1 MNKPTLREVASASG
15 YSLAAVSMILNG
27 KHSSFAKDTV
37 AHVLRMA
44 EEIGYVRNSAAT
56 SLRTGQ
62 YDHIAIMTP
71 ARESDSPLSHGY
83 MRDNPFFSEFFS
95 GMEGTITQ
103 ASVLFGFCRASD
115 DAQLKNVVFQRR
127 PHGVVVLGKLPLHQI
142 GSLAALDIPIVVVD
156 CAEDNI
162 LSGAAQRLVIYN
174 SNDLLM
180 GSMAMEHLLNAG
192 HRKILLLFGTLADS
206 AVHQRRYRGA
216 MAKIAERSELEI
228 ETVLVE
234 SSLVS
239 SEAVETLSAE
249 IASHV
254 SRGVTAVLC
263 MADILAVSLYKEL
276 KKAGIRVPDD
286 VSIIG
291 MDGLKMLDFMPYE
304 LTTID
309 QHIAARGSAVTRFLI
324 GEGDLDPVAPSVR
337 VGGTVRQVGRPP
349 LP

>member
-27 KHSSFAKDTV
+27 KTSQFAKNTV
-37 AHVLRMA
+37 AKVLSIA
-44 EEIGYVRNSAAT
+44 EDIGYVRNSAAT

-71 ARESDSPLSHGY
+71 ARESDSPLAHGY

-127 PHGVVVLGKLPLHQI
+127 PHGVVVLGKLPLQQI
-142 GSLAALDIPIVVVD
+142 GGLAALDIPIVVVD
-156 CAEDNI
+156 CAEDN
-162 LSGAAQRLVIYN
+162 LMSGAAEKLVIYN

-180 GSMAMEHLLNAG
+180 GSMAMDHLLKAG

-216 MAKIAERSELEI
+216 MAKISERADLAV
-228 ETVLVE
+228 ETVLIE
-234 SSLVS
+234 SKLVS
-239 SEAVETLSAE
+239 SEAVESLSAE
-249 IASHV
+249 IIMHV
-254 SRGVTAVLC
+254 EAGVTAVLC
-263 MADILAVSLYKEL
+263 MADILAISLYKEL
-276 KKAGIRVPDD
+276 KKANVKVPDD

-291 MDGLKMLDFMPYE
+291 MDGLRMLDFMPYE

-309 QHIAARGSAVTRFLI
+309 QHIADRGSAVTLYLI
-324 GEGDLDPVAPSVR
+324 GEGDLKPVAPSVR
-337 VGGTVRQVGRPP
+337 IGATVRTIE
-349 LP
+349 